1 MDKFLKRISKL
12 KKRPQNAVVFGTGMG
27 RLSDLAT
34 IFQSIFVFGSRPS
47 IKAKN
52 IIYRENF
59 ENLNQL
65 SHVDMIFIDLN
76 LKDQLN
82 NLSPLWTS
90 TDVIIVV
97 EGDAVL
103 DREYTHMLYSN
114 NYRATERLGYFHTWT
129 IQR

>member
-27 RLSDLAT
+27 RLSELAT
-34 IFQSIFVFGSRPS
+34 IFQSIFVFGPRPA

-65 SHVDMIFIDLN
+65 SHIDMIFIDLN

-90 TDVIIVV
+90 TDIIIVV
-97 EGDAVL
+97 EGDAIL